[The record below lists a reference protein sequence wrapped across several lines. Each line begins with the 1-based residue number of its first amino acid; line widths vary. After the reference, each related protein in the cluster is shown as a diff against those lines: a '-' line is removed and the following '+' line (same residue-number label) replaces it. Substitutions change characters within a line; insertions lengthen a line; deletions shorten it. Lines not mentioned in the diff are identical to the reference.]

1 MEGLQVLPKLLAPI
15 SSLRYENLVT
25 GDTCTSAESISA
37 LNWFQNRG
45 QSVCVLLN
53 FVITSFG
60 SFVLIDC
67 LVLVHCS
74 LLFRFFRFSS
84 ICISYLSF
92 CSNFAFSNCIS
103 SWYFCSL
110 ISAAWSSSL
119 FFAAWSDTL
128 FNSLIL
134 ASRSLTAILNTP
146 MSPSNFVFQR
156 RISSSLFP
164 PPNRNSCTFTLRSWT
179 SSTFIAKVLH
189 SLSIDVRFPF
199 SVALLA
205 CEHVNLSRSSCW
217 GFWCSF
223 PYSWFLR
230 VLAGSPL
237 LSWTGFWQIITL
249 DMVVHRFAFSGIMV
263 TDFLVVFYCI
273 SISPLT

>member
-1 MEGLQVLPKLLAPI
+1 MTGSDIMLVMCALTISLSFPYLVVSMCFVRSLPSSSI

-103 SWYFCSL
+103 S
-110 ISAAWSSSL
+110 
-119 FFAAWSDTL
+119 
-128 FNSLIL
+128 
-134 ASRSLTAILNTP
+134 
-146 MSPSNFVFQR
+146 
-156 RISSSLFP
+156 
-164 PPNRNSCTFTLRSWT
+164 
-179 SSTFIAKVLH
+179 
-189 SLSIDVRFPF
+189 
-199 SVALLA
+199 
-205 CEHVNLSRSSCW
+205 
-217 GFWCSF
+217 
-223 PYSWFLR
+223 
-230 VLAGSPL
+230 
-237 LSWTGFWQIITL
+237 
-249 DMVVHRFAFSGIMV
+249 
-263 TDFLVVFYCI
+263 
-273 SISPLT
+273 